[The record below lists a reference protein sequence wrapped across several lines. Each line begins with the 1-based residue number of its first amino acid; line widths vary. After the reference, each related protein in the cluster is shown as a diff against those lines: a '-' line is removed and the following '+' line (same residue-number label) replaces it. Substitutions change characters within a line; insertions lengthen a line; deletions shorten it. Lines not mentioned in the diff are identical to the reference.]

1 MDRVRQTGYQ
11 LRIRRRMVRQIVT
24 VRAVQPGGDVAEKSP
39 MRVIEVSR
47 RPVYDAALAIS
58 LVVLAGNGQ
67 WPLDGA
73 WVVVRR
79 VLLAALTVV
88 IVNALIDVSVDQR
101 LRWRL
106 TASGD
111 ADGASPRVIGPWTRA
126 WATTVTLLAIFG
138 VSRLVSSEPP
148 FSLALALSTV
158 LLTLGLGVAELGLAR
173 HITGEGHDLGPTP
186 TRDVVL
192 SLSLLALC
200 ALDAALG
207 LSQGP
212 APARVFALVI
222 VGAVVLVARS
232 VDATLRQR
240 RAVVAALQRVD
251 ARIHENACGKG
262 ANWGAAA
269 DDARD
274 GEWATQAVL
283 AALDLREG
291 LKVADVGAGAGYFT
305 RKLCER
311 VGPTGR
317 VFASDRD
324 TWAASRL
331 RELGEGFAWLTTM
344 RVDDSVPLP
353 ISERVDRVLLA
364 NVGLFA
370 LRCEREG
377 RAHLQDL
384 AAKIYPGGLLVV
396 FQEFVH
402 AAGWQREPGVPA
414 HPEDDCDAAA
424 LVAWAEAHFEL
435 IAQPTLPEPAKPYQP
450 REKKG
455 YLLVLRRR

>member
-1 MDRVRQTGYQ
+1 M
-11 LRIRRRMVRQIVT
+11 
-24 VRAVQPGGDVAEKSP
+24 AEQSP

-67 WPLDGA
+67 WPHDGA
-73 WVVVRR
+73 WVVARR

-88 IVNALIDVSVDQR
+88 IVNAHIDVSVDQR

-106 TASGD
+106 TASS
-111 ADGASPRVIGPWTRA
+111 GAPPRVIGPWTRA
-126 WATTVTLLAIFG
+126 WATSVTLLAILG
-138 VSRLVSSEPP
+138 LTRLVSSEPP
-148 FSLALALSTV
+148 FSLALALATV

-173 HITGEGHDLGPTP
+173 QGTGEGDDLGPTP
-186 TRDVVL
+186 TWDVVL
-192 SLSLLALC
+192 SLSLLSLC

-207 LSQGP
+207 LSPGP
-212 APARVFALVI
+212 NPARGFALLI
-222 VGAVVLVARS
+222 VSAVVLVARS
-232 VDATLRQR
+232 VDAALRQR
-240 RAVVAALQRVD
+240 RAVVAALRRVD

-262 ANWGAAA
+262 ANWGEAA
-269 DDARD
+269 DAARD

-311 VGPTGR
+311 VGHTGR

-324 TWAASRL
+324 RWAASRL
-331 RELGEGFAWLTTM
+331 RELGAGFAWLTTM
-344 RVDDSVPLP
+344 HVDDAVPLP
-353 ISERVDRVLLA
+353 VSERVDRVLLA

-370 LRCEREG
+370 LRREREG

-384 AAKIYPGGLLVV
+384 AAKIYPGGRLVV

-414 HPEDDCDAAA
+414 HPEDDCDADTV
-424 LVAWAEAHFEL
+424 VAWAEPHFEV
-435 IAQPTLPEPAKPYQP
+435 IARPSLPDPVKPCQPL
-450 REKKG
+450 EKKG